1 MVSESRGSWEMQLHL
16 CMCCKCNVHLGTQG
30 VKGYL
35 HTGIISNILEIKFTA
50 FH

>member
-1 MVSESRGSWEMQLHL
+1 MVSESLGSWEMQLHL
-16 CMCCKCNVHLGTQG
+16 CMCCKFN

-35 HTGIISNILEIKFTA
+35 HIGITSKILEIKFTA